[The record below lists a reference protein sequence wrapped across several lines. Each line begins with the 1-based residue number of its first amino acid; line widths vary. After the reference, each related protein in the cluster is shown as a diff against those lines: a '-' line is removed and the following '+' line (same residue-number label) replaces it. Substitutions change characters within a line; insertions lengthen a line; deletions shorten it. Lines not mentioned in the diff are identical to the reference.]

1 LRLCPLAPLRL
12 EKMNKKIQECLADL
26 LPICSKEG
34 LQMTNEREIPYGV
47 QLEFTSGESS
57 ILLNVYYS
65 EKKGI
70 SKVVNASKHKEF
82 KAKLE
87 RILNLAPKAEAV
99 TIALHNWKHW
109 IGSDECGK
117 GDYFGP
123 LVVCGFYLEE
133 KDRAKLVK
141 LGVCD
146 SKKLRKDKLI
156 EVAKALYHDFP
167 DSIECL
173 VLKPQKYNE
182 LYANFANQKKNLNDL
197 LAWCHSKILDS
208 LIKRHTGIE
217 GVFID
222 QFSTAKKASALLKK
236 LHPDMAITER
246 PDGERDLAVAA
257 ASIIAR
263 YQLLM
268 SFQSMNKFYKLK
280 FPMGAGKGVIEAAQ
294 AYIAQYKKE
303 RLGEVAKLHF
313 KTTKEI

>member
-1 LRLCPLAPLRL
+1 
-12 EKMNKKIQECLADL
+12 MNKKIQEYLADL
-26 LPICSKEG
+26 LPICAKEG
-34 LQMTNEREIPYGV
+34 LQMSNEREIPYGV
-47 QLEFTSGESS
+47 QLELASGEAS

-70 SKVVNASKHKEF
+70 SAVINSKSGNPLKTRLE
-82 KAKLE
+82 KL
-87 RILNLAPKAEAV
+87 LNLRPRETE
-99 TIALHNWKHW
+99 TIALHNWQHW
-109 IGSDECGK
+109 VGSDETGK

-133 KDRAKLVK
+133 KDRAKLMK

-146 SKKLRKDKLI
+146 SKKLKKEQI
-156 EVAKALYHDFP
+156 IAIAKNLYHDFP
-167 DSIECL
+167 QSIECL

-208 LIKRHTGIE
+208 LIKRHGKIE

-222 QFSTAKKASALLKK
+222 QFSHGKKASALLKK

-268 SFQSMNKFYKLK
+268 SFQSMSSFYKIK
-280 FPMGAGKGVIEAAQ
+280 FPMGASGAVKVSAQ
-294 AYIAQYKKE
+294 DFMTQYKKE

-313 KTTKEI
+313 KTTAAL